1 MPAAIPVTN
10 PVLFT
15 VATAGVADTHGL
27 DAAGVPD
34 PVNCVVEATHT
45 LNVPVIVGKAFTVT
59 VAVILHPLLFV

>member
-1 MPAAIPVTN
+1 MPAATPVTN
-10 PVLFT
+10 PVLLT

-34 PVNCVVEATHT
+34 PVNCVVDPIHT